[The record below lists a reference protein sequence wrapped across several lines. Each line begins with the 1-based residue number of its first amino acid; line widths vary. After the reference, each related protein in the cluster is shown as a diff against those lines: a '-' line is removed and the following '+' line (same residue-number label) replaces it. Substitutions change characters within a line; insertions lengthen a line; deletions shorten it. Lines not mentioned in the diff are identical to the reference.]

1 MTDLIMQL
9 ASVIQRDVDSLKDV
23 SQNVANAN
31 TPGYKASRSF
41 NVMVPIASAADAYQG
56 LNGIQQ
62 QSVIDT
68 KGGALQQTGRAT
80 DLALDGDAWFGL
92 QTPQGVMLTRDGR
105 FHVDSEGYLVSASGY
120 PVMGE
125 DGPIPVT
132 GGELKVDAAGAVS
145 VDDQLVGQL
154 SLLRVSNPQALLA
167 NGSGLFVSRS
177 PLLPAKEYRVHQA
190 TQESSNAALGDD
202 MVKMMEVTRHVES
215 MQRALSAYDGL
226 LSSGI
231 NQLGKD

>member
-9 ASVIQRDVDSLKDV
+9 AGVMQRDIDSLKDV

-41 NVMVPIASAADAYQG
+41 NVLVPVAGASDTYQG

-62 QSVIDT
+62 QTSIET

-92 QTPQGVMLTRDGR
+92 QTPQGAMLTRDGR
-105 FHVDSEGYLVSASGY
+105 FHVDSQGYLVSASGY

-125 DGPIPVT
+125 DGPILVT
-132 GGELKVDAAGAVS
+132 GGELKVDAAGVVS
-145 VDDQLVGQL
+145 VDGQQVGQL
-154 SLLRVSNPQALLA
+154 SILRVDNPQSLIA
-167 NGSGLFVSRS
+167 NGAGLFASRS
-177 PLLPAKEYRVHQA
+177 SLLPGKDYRVHQA
-190 TQESSNAALGDD
+190 MQEGSNAAMGDD
-202 MVKMMEVTRHVES
+202 MVKMMEITRHVES

-226 LSSGI
+226 LDSGI